1 MQPSVTFATQLSQEQ
16 HDMLRALLDS
26 EVLLIGGGDVVTT
39 LY

>member
-1 MQPSVTFATQLSQEQ
+1 MQQQHDTTTQLSQEQ
-16 HDMLRALLDS
+16 HDILRALLDS